1 MNSQSATAA
10 EGRAINELQYC
21 FKHGWKM
28 YTYYTG
34 SMFVPLSTN
43 AGGKRHLRRR
53 YSTESRM
60 KRQSKIV
67 CILVTEEEEEIAN
80 SIRVYYVK
88 TNDVPKDNIDRQNLR
103 LGKTVLKTRGK

>member
-1 MNSQSATAA
+1 MQLTNSNTVLNTA
-10 EGRAINELQYC
+10 GKCIRTIR
-21 FKHGWKM
+21 
-28 YTYYTG
+28 

-88 TNDVPKDNIDRQNLR
+88 TNDVPKGNIDRQNLR